1 MSEKIDKIIELDIDD
16 DIFEEELDETGVE
29 IVSLVDSPAI
39 AVDFHYFSKEEFI
52 EPNASE
58 SEDDF
63 ISRCMGDEKM
73 KSEYPD
79 EEQRLAVCYSYF
91 EGAADYEL
99 ESYDD
104 YPNAARENACRAIIW
119 TDENGWGSCGE
130 ATGKRRAS
138 QLCMGQKISR
148 ETIARMA
155 SFKRHQQHK
164 DVPYD
169 EGCGGLMWDAWGG
182 DEGIAWAQRKLEQID
197 KEKLSCEHH
206 VLSDEAQT
214 EILKFCKDDD
224 NGYYMQTEDV
234 YLDFTKTSFGVG
246 DVLKSIVGL
255 DILKRLIV
263 KKDEPAEIYWR
274 YSGPDAQRDFCKAMM
289 NLAKR
294 GKIFSEEELDKM
306 GSINAQFS
314 KRGSSEYNKMEW
326 KGGVNCTHYWQKL
339 YIFKGDTGNKVIIA
353 TNDVTNEKET
363 NAMKSNNSNKPGPYG
378 SVPNNARVNFSFS
391 IDSEQRIVTGP
402 LMIPNKMI
410 LRRNADGSPFY
421 IFFSRKTI
429 KKMAE
434 KFFKTNKNNNTDI
447 NHDENITNENT
458 LLESWI
464 SESMTHDKSYK
475 YGYMLPPGTWFVS
488 YKINNDETWKK
499 IKSGELKGF
508 SLAGGFISK
517 MKEIDPETTLN
528 EIKDILNQVK

>member
-29 IVSLVDSPAI
+29 IVSFVDSPAI
-39 AVDFHYFSKEEFI
+39 AVDFHYFSKHEFI
-52 EPNASE
+52 EPNPSE

-63 ISRCMGDEKM
+63 IGRCMGDEKM

-91 EGAADYEL
+91 EGGIEEEL
-99 ESYDD
+99 D
-104 YPNAARENACRAIIW
+104 
-119 TDENGWGSCGE
+119 T
-130 ATGKRRAS
+130 
-138 QLCMGQKISR
+138 
-148 ETIARMA
+148 
-155 SFKRHQQHK
+155 
-164 DVPYD
+164 
-169 EGCGGLMWDAWGG
+169 
-182 DEGIAWAQRKLEQID
+182 
-197 KEKLSCEHH
+197 CEHH

-214 EILKFCKDDD
+214 EILKFCKDDN

-255 DILKRLIV
+255 DILKRLVV

-363 NAMKSNNSNKPGPYG
+363 NAMKSNNSNKPGPLG

-391 IDSEQRIVTGP
+391 IDSEQRIVT
-402 LMIPNKMI
+402 
-410 LRRNADGSPFY
+410 
-421 IFFSRKTI
+421 
-429 KKMAE
+429 
-434 KFFKTNKNNNTDI
+434 
-447 NHDENITNENT
+447 
-458 LLESWI
+458 
-464 SESMTHDKSYK
+464 
-475 YGYMLPPGTWFVS
+475 
-488 YKINNDETWKK
+488 
-499 IKSGELKGF
+499 
-508 SLAGGFISK
+508 
-517 MKEIDPETTLN
+517 
-528 EIKDILNQVK
+528 

>member
-1 MSEKIDKIIELDIDD
+1 MSEKIEKIVELDIDD
-16 DIFEEELDETGVE
+16 DIFDEELDDTGVE

-39 AVDFHYFSKEEFI
+39 AVDFHYFSKQEFI
-52 EPNASE
+52 EPNTNE

-63 ISRCMGDEKM
+63 IGRCMGDSKM
-73 KSEYPD
+73 VSEYPD
-79 EEQRLAVCYSYF
+79 EQQRLAVCYSYF
-91 EGAADYEL
+91 EGGTEEEL
-99 ESYDD
+99 S
-104 YPNAARENACRAIIW
+104 
-119 TDENGWGSCGE
+119 T
-130 ATGKRRAS
+130 
-138 QLCMGQKISR
+138 
-148 ETIARMA
+148 
-155 SFKRHQQHK
+155 
-164 DVPYD
+164 
-169 EGCGGLMWDAWGG
+169 
-182 DEGIAWAQRKLEQID
+182 
-197 KEKLSCEHH
+197 CEHH

-214 EILKFCKDDD
+214 EILKFCEDDN
-224 NGYYMQTEDV
+224 NGYYIGTEDV
-234 YLDFTKTSFGVG
+234 FLDFTKTSFGVG
-246 DVLKSIVGL
+246 DVIKSIVGL
-255 DILKRLIV
+255 DILKRLTV

-274 YSGPDAQRDFCKAMM
+274 YSGPDAQRDFCRAMM
-289 NLAKR
+289 NLARR

-314 KRGSSEYNKMEW
+314 KRGSSTYDKMAW
-326 KGGVNCTHYWQKL
+326 KGGVNCVHYWQKL
-339 YIFKGDTGNKVIIA
+339 YIFKGNTGNKVIIA
-353 TNDVTNEKET
+353 TNDVFNERET
-363 NAMKSNNSNKPGPYG
+363 NAMKSNNSNKPGPLG

-391 IDSEQRIVTGP
+391 IDNEQRIVTGP

-410 LRRNADGSPFY
+410 LRRQTDGSPFY

-488 YKINNDETWKK
+488 YKINNDETWEK

-508 SLAGGFISK
+508 SLAGGFITK
-517 MKEIDPETTLN
+517 MKEVNPEKTLN